1 MFWVWPCACEASAWV
16 ILNLISTQSMS
27 HSLWVC
33 FTHIRG
39 PLLNDMLFR
48 TFRLSLSRP
57 ASKHVYK
64 FTLFAITP
72 LPTLLY
78 ISIKFVHLFVT
89 NRFVVEKKNNL
100 SGLFIYFYHIK
111 KWTHSISALPY
122 TLFYQLSTKD
132 IFLCWHGL

>member
-1 MFWVWPCACEASAWV
+1 MWPCACEASAWV
-16 ILNLISTQSMS
+16 ILLNLISTQSMS

-33 FTHIRG
+33 FTHKRG

-111 KWTHSISALPY
+111 KMDTLDFSPSLHSFLSIV
-122 TLFYQLSTKD
+122 YQRYFS
-132 IFLCWHGL
+132 C